1 VYIGKHGVLL
11 GFPGFF
17 NWFLALESPTSF
29 QFQVFRETF
38 PRILFLKLHQI
49 SETEF
54 SGNST
59 RAGSKRETSKS
70 VSHVKKCLKHHE
82 VSSFSFTN
90 DKNSLTEF
98 INPATGHWPPNSEK
112 SLF

>member
-1 VYIGKHGVLL
+1 L

-90 DKNSLTEF
+90 DKNSLTTAHSTLSRAR
-98 INPATGHWPPNSEK
+98 PAITCVTGTVTT
-112 SLF
+112 L